1 MSTVLAHRGPAA
13 ILAADGT
20 MVHGNA
26 EASRLKPL
34 LTDPEAPGGLPQV
47 ARRALETGAP
57 VMCFIPALAGSGHGG
72 LDLTLLPLTDHQGVA
87 VLAQDTTLETALYG
101 ALADSRTRYKD
112 FVALACDVAWETGR
126 DGRFVFVAPPDALGY
141 GSHALLH
148 TDPGGLLDPR
158 ERRDVTAVFHTRA
171 PVRNVEMWAR
181 LGDGQSVCLLV
192 SAVPLFDPAGAW
204 VGARGVCRDI
214 TEQREQDRAL
224 RRAHHREQVRVRV
237 VQAFR
242 DELDVGNILTVAA
255 EALAKGTGARGC
267 KILRRDHPPGLADKD
282 KESQPVALAD
292 LILGGDYGEAAP
304 PFSALTA
311 MLMPDTTP
319 WEAQI
324 GGHTVI
330 VHGTSHHRVLN
341 GAIVAWRRAE
351 RGPWTEDD
359 RRLIRD
365 VADQVGLANEQ
376 IGRYET
382 VMTLSRTDPLTGLL
396 NRRAFLEDI
405 ERRQKRMERHQ
416 ETSALLY
423 LDLDNFKLVNDRRGH
438 AQGDQVL
445 VMVAEILDT
454 KTRPTDLVARIGGD
468 EFAVWLEGID
478 EAGAQ
483 RKAREVLET
492 SAMLATMSADPG
504 HPLALS
510 IGIAVYDPARP
521 ETAEA
526 LTHRADAAMYA
537 AKLMGK
543 GQCHLAA
550 PAPIWT
556 GPGDA

>member
-1 MSTVLAHRGPAA
+1 
-13 ILAADGT
+13 

-26 EASRLKPL
+26 EAGRLTPL
-34 LTDPEAPGGLPQV
+34 LNDPEIPGGLPQV
-47 ARRALETGAP
+47 VRRALDTGTPA
-57 VMCFIPALAGSGHGG
+57 MCFIPALAGGSRAG
-72 LDLTLLPLTDHQGVA
+72 LDLTVLPLNDRQGVA
-87 VLAQDTTLETALYG
+87 ILAQDTTLETALYG

-112 FVALACDVAWETGR
+112 FVALACDVAWETGQ

-148 TDPGGLLDPR
+148 TDPADLLDPR
-158 ERRDVTAVFHTRA
+158 ERRDVAAVFRTRS
-171 PVRNVEMWAR
+171 PVRSVELWAR
-181 LGDGQSVCLLV
+181 LGDGQAVCLLV
-192 SAVPLFDPAGAW
+192 SAVPLFDSAGDW
-204 VGARGVCRDI
+204 IGARGVCRDI

-224 RRAHHREQVRVRV
+224 RRAHHREQVRARV

-267 KILRRDHPPGLADKD
+267 QILRRDHPPGLADKD

-304 PFSALTA
+304 PLSDLSPTLT
-311 MLMPDTTP
+311 PDTAP
-319 WEAQI
+319 WEAAI
-324 GGHTVI
+324 GAHSVI
-330 VHGTSHHRVLN
+330 VLGTSHHKVLN

-405 ERRQKRMERHQ
+405 ERRQKRMERQH
-416 ETSALLY
+416 ETAALLY
-423 LDLDNFKLVNDRRGH
+423 VDLDNFKLVNDYRGH

-468 EFAVWLEGID
+468 EFAVWLEAID

-492 SAMLATMSADPG
+492 SVMLSTMSANPA

-510 IGIAVYDPARP
+510 VGIAVYDPARP
-521 ETAEA
+521 ETGEA

-550 PAPIWT
+550 PAPVWIS
-556 GPGDA
+556 PGDA